1 MPSLSPEKRARIL
14 VLLEEKYPARE
25 IARREGVHHSTV
37 TNIRKRWQ
45 QTQSYQDAHRMGR
58 PRVASE
64 RGERRIAQLVTSG
77 QCRTAADA
85 QQLLREWEK
94 QPSPPRPYA
103 VSSSAAVWWLES
115 SGGSPSSWKD
125 TVKRDSASPKSM
137 RGGGPPI
144 GGA

>member
-14 VLLEEKYPARE
+14 ALLEEKYPARE

-58 PRVASE
+58 PRAVSE
-64 RGERRIAQLVTSG
+64 RGKRRIARLVTSG

-85 QQLLREWEK
+85 QQLLRERGE
-94 QPSPPRPYA
+94 
-103 VSSSAAVWWLES
+103 AAVTTTTVRRIFKR
-115 SGGSPSSWKD
+115 SGLVAR
-125 TVKRDSASPKSM
+125 VKRRKPLLLE
-137 RGGGPPI
+137 R
-144 GGA
+144 